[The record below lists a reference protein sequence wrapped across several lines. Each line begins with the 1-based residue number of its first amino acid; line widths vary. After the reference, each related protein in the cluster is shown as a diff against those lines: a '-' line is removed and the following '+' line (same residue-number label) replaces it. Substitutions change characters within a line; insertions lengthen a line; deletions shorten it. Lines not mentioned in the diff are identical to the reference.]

1 VTASS
6 LTVIKV
12 GGSLFEWPEFPQ
24 RMAGFLTTL
33 KAVDQDGR
41 IVLIAGGGPAA
52 DIVRALDR
60 AHALGDLTSH
70 RLALFAMDLTAV
82 ILSEL
87 LPGTVAVQGL
97 EAITAVWSTGANPVL
112 APRLTLEHMECSG
125 DDDLRASWDVTSDT
139 IAAWMARRI
148 AADRLILVK
157 SAPLPAGTDRQDAAR
172 LGLVDP
178 EFPIVAR
185 PLPRVEYL
193 NLREPASPPRLL
205 P

>member
-12 GGSLFEWPEFPQ
+12 GGSLFDWPEFPQ
-24 RMAGFLTTL
+24 RMADFLTTY
-33 KAVDQDGR
+33 KATDQDGR
-41 IVLIAGGGPAA
+41 VALIAGGGPAA
-52 DIVRALDR
+52 DIVRTLDR

-82 ILSEL
+82 ILAEL
-87 LPGTVAVQGL
+87 LPGTVAVQSL
-97 EAITAVWSTGANPVL
+97 EAMTAVWSTGAIPVL
-112 APRLTLEHMECSG
+112 APRLTLEQIENH
-125 DDDLRASWDVTSDT
+125 LPASWDVTSDT
-139 IAAWMARRI
+139 IAAWIAVHMA
-148 AADRLILVK
+148 AERLILVK
-157 SAPLPAGTDRQDAAR
+157 SAPLPARTDRQHAAR

-178 EFPIVAR
+178 KFPIVAR
-185 PLPRVEYL
+185 PLSRVEYL